1 MHWLPRHQGLPEQ
14 LPRDPQGSQ
23 DLGSVRQVHR
33 LRADRLQEGRPQA
46 PFHARHRR
54 FAERAGHGRSGR
66 VLFGTSWRR
75 ARGDTQDRECSRRR
89 TDPEGCLR
97 LLPRRQLRQAHRS
110 ELPQDRRP
118 AFGLPLRRA
127 QVLHGRGQQRGRS
140 LQRRDKLMAPAGDF
154 TSLQAALDNGA
165 DSIYFGVEQL
175 NMRARASMNFT
186 ILDLPEISRRCKE
199 KGVRTYLTLNTI
211 IYDHDLSIIKTL
223 LDKAKEADLTA
234 VIAMDQAVIAYAR
247 QIGME
252 VHISTQIN
260 ITNIETVKF
269 YALFADTMVMSRELS
284 ITQIKKICSQ
294 IEKEQ
299 IKGPSG
305 NLVEIEIFGHG
316 ALCMA
321 VSGKCYLSLHSHN
334 SSANRGACKQNCR
347 KKYTV
352 IDQESGFEIE
362 LDNEYM
368 MSPKDLCTIGFLD
381 QIVDAGVKVLKIEG
395 RGRAP
400 EYVAT
405 VTKCYRE
412 AIDSIADGTFSA
424 EKVEGWMKQLETV
437 YNRGFWSGY
446 YLGQELGEWSPNSGS
461 SATQKKIYIGK
472 GRHFYPKSNIAEF
485 LIEAYDL
492 NVGDKVLIQGPT
504 TGSQEI
510 VIEHMMVDG
519 KEGATKA
526 SKSDVVTF
534 KTEFRVR
541 PSDKLYK
548 IVKVEEPGTQQNN
561 VDEGTYSH

>member
-1 MHWLPRHQGLPEQ
+1 MTK
-14 LPRDPQGSQ
+14 
-23 DLGSVRQVHR
+23 
-33 LRADRLQEGRPQA
+33 
-46 PFHARHRR
+46 
-54 FAERAGHGRSGR
+54 SGKI
-66 VLFGTSWRR
+66 
-75 ARGDTQDRECSRRR
+75 
-89 TDPEGCLR
+89 
-97 LLPRRQLRQAHRS
+97 
-110 ELPQDRRP
+110 ELM
-118 AFGLPLRRA
+118 
-127 QVLHGRGQQRGRS
+127 S
-140 LQRRDKLMAPAGDF
+140 PAGDF
-154 TSLQAALDNGA
+154 TAMQAALDNGA

-186 ILDLPEISRRCKE
+186 IDDLPEISRRCAE

-211 IYDHDLSIIKTL
+211 VYDHDLSIIKTL
-223 LDKAKEADLTA
+223 LDKAKAANLTA
-234 VIAMDQAVIAYAR
+234 VIAMDQAVISYAR

-284 ITQIKKICSQ
+284 ITQIKKICDQ
-294 IEKEQ
+294 IVKDDVR
-299 IKGPSG
+299 GPSG

-362 LDNEYM
+362 LENEYM

-381 QIVDAGVKVLKIEG
+381 QIVGAGVKVLKIEG

-412 AIDSIADGTFSA
+412 AIDSIADGTFSQ
-424 EKVEGWMKQLETV
+424 EKVDEWMKQLETV

-446 YLGQELGEWSPNSGS
+446 YLGQELGEWSLTNGS
-461 SATQKKIYIGK
+461 AATQKKVYIGK

-504 TGSQEI
+504 TGSRE
-510 VIEHMMVDG
+510 MVVESMLVDQ
-519 KEGATKA
+519 KPEAETATKA
-526 SKSDVVTF
+526 DVITF
-534 KTEFRVR
+534 KTDFRVR

-548 IVKVEEPGTQQNN
+548 VVENN
-561 VDEGTYSH
+561 

>member
-1 MHWLPRHQGLPEQ
+1 MTKTGLIE
-14 LPRDPQGSQ
+14 
-23 DLGSVRQVHR
+23 
-33 LRADRLQEGRPQA
+33 
-46 PFHARHRR
+46 
-54 FAERAGHGRSGR
+54 
-66 VLFGTSWRR
+66 
-75 ARGDTQDRECSRRR
+75 
-89 TDPEGCLR
+89 
-97 LLPRRQLRQAHRS
+97 
-110 ELPQDRRP
+110 
-118 AFGLPLRRA
+118 
-127 QVLHGRGQQRGRS
+127 
-140 LQRRDKLMAPAGDF
+140 LMAPAGDF

-165 DSIYFGVEQL
+165 DSVYFGVEQL

-186 ILDLPEISRRCKE
+186 LEDLPEISRRCKE

-211 IYDHDLSIIKTL
+211 IYDHDLSIIKRL

-269 YALFADTMVMSRELS
+269 YSLFADTMVMSRELS
-284 ITQIKKICSQ
+284 VSQIKKICQQ

-362 LDNEYM
+362 LDHEYM

-381 QIVDAGVKVLKIEG
+381 QIVDAGVKVLKLEG

-400 EYVAT
+400 EYVAR

-412 AIDSIADGTFSA
+412 AIDSIAEGTFSQ
-424 EKVEGWMKQLETV
+424 EKVVEWMKQLETV

-446 YLGQELGEWSPNSGS
+446 YLGQKMGEWSPNSGS
-461 SATQKKIYIGK
+461 NATQKKVYIGK

-492 NVGDKVLIQGPT
+492 SVGDSVLVQGPT
-504 TGSQEI
+504 TGSQEL
-510 VIEHMMVDG
+510 VIESMMVENKG
-519 KEGATKA
+519 QTEKATK
-526 SKSDVVTF
+526 SEVVTF
-534 KTEFRVR
+534 KTDFRVR

-548 IVKVEEPGTQQNN
+548 IVKNTPE
-561 VDEGTYSH
+561 

>member
-1 MHWLPRHQGLPEQ
+1 MTKTGKIE
-14 LPRDPQGSQ
+14 
-23 DLGSVRQVHR
+23 
-33 LRADRLQEGRPQA
+33 
-46 PFHARHRR
+46 
-54 FAERAGHGRSGR
+54 
-66 VLFGTSWRR
+66 
-75 ARGDTQDRECSRRR
+75 
-89 TDPEGCLR
+89 
-97 LLPRRQLRQAHRS
+97 
-110 ELPQDRRP
+110 
-118 AFGLPLRRA
+118 
-127 QVLHGRGQQRGRS
+127 
-140 LQRRDKLMAPAGDF
+140 LMAPAGDF

-165 DSIYFGVEQL
+165 DSVYFGVEQL
-175 NMRARASMNFT
+175 NMRARASMNFS
-186 ILDLPEISRRCKE
+186 LDDLAEISRRCKE

-223 LDKAKEADLTA
+223 LDKAKEHDITA

-269 YALFADTMVMSRELS
+269 YAMFADTMVMSRELS
-284 ITQIKKICSQ
+284 INQIKKICDQ
-294 IEKEQ
+294 IQREE

-321 VSGKCYLSLHSHN
+321 VSGKCYLSLHSAN

-352 IDQESGFEIE
+352 IDQETGFEIE

-381 QIVDAGVKVLKIEG
+381 EIIDAGVKVLKIEG

-405 VTKCYRE
+405 VIKCYRE
-412 AIDSIADGTFSA
+412 AIDSIADGTFSK
-424 EKVEGWMKQLETV
+424 EKVADWMKRLGTV

-461 SATQKKIYIGK
+461 NATQKKIYVGK
-472 GRHFYPKSNIAEF
+472 GRHFYPKTNIAEF

-492 NVGDKVLIQGPT
+492 NIGDKILIQGPT
-504 TGSQEI
+504 TGSQEM
-510 VIEHMMVDG
+510 VIDGMMVD
-519 KEGATKA
+519 TKPDA
-526 SKSDVVTF
+526 DKAIKNDVVTF
-534 KTEFRVR
+534 PTDFRVR

-548 IVKVEEPGTQQNN
+548 IVKA
-561 VDEGTYSH
+561 

>member
-1 MHWLPRHQGLPEQ
+1 MTK
-14 LPRDPQGSQ
+14 
-23 DLGSVRQVHR
+23 
-33 LRADRLQEGRPQA
+33 
-46 PFHARHRR
+46 
-54 FAERAGHGRSGR
+54 SGR
-66 VLFGTSWRR
+66 I
-75 ARGDTQDRECSRRR
+75 E
-89 TDPEGCLR
+89 
-97 LLPRRQLRQAHRS
+97 
-110 ELPQDRRP
+110 
-118 AFGLPLRRA
+118 
-127 QVLHGRGQQRGRS
+127 
-140 LQRRDKLMAPAGDF
+140 LMAPAGDF

-395 RGRAP
+395 RGRTP

-405 VTKCYRE
+405 VSKCYRE

-492 NVGDKVLIQGPT
+492 SIGDRVLIQGPT

>member
-1 MHWLPRHQGLPEQ
+1 MQKILHFRMTK
-14 LPRDPQGSQ
+14 
-23 DLGSVRQVHR
+23 
-33 LRADRLQEGRPQA
+33 
-46 PFHARHRR
+46 
-54 FAERAGHGRSGR
+54 SGR
-66 VLFGTSWRR
+66 I
-75 ARGDTQDRECSRRR
+75 E
-89 TDPEGCLR
+89 
-97 LLPRRQLRQAHRS
+97 
-110 ELPQDRRP
+110 
-118 AFGLPLRRA
+118 
-127 QVLHGRGQQRGRS
+127 
-140 LQRRDKLMAPAGDF
+140 LMAPAGDF

-446 YLGQELGEWSPNSGS
+446 YLGQELGEWSSNSGS

-492 NVGDKVLIQGPT
+492 SIGDRVLIQGPT

-519 KEGATKA
+519 KEGANKA

-548 IVKVEEPGTQQNN
+548 IVKVEEPGTQQNK
-561 VDEGTYSH
+561 VDEGAYSH

>member
-1 MHWLPRHQGLPEQ
+1 MTK
-14 LPRDPQGSQ
+14 
-23 DLGSVRQVHR
+23 
-33 LRADRLQEGRPQA
+33 
-46 PFHARHRR
+46 
-54 FAERAGHGRSGR
+54 SGR
-66 VLFGTSWRR
+66 I
-75 ARGDTQDRECSRRR
+75 E
-89 TDPEGCLR
+89 
-97 LLPRRQLRQAHRS
+97 
-110 ELPQDRRP
+110 
-118 AFGLPLRRA
+118 
-127 QVLHGRGQQRGRS
+127 
-140 LQRRDKLMAPAGDF
+140 LMAPAGDF

-446 YLGQELGEWSPNSGS
+446 YLGQESGEWSSNSGS
-461 SATQKKIYIGK
+461 SAIQKKIYIGK

-492 NVGDKVLIQGPT
+492 SIGDRVLIQGPT

-561 VDEGTYSH
+561 VDEGAYSH